1 MPFVKHRLPC
11 NVCGGSDP
19 VSVDED
25 GAGFCFSCRH
35 YFKQYD
41 TPEVQPD
48 TVKDIQKYQHKSES
62 FSQSKC
68 YDAIADRGI
77 SKETAKKYGV
87 QVSKAGNGSIVRHYY
102 PYYEGTELSGTK
114 IRKTENKDFAWV
126 GDGKKGDLFGQ
137 NLFSKGGKY
146 LTIVEGELDA
156 MAAYQMQGSK
166 YPVVSVKSGS
176 SALKDCKESYE
187 WIDSYENIVVCFDN
201 DDVGIK
207 SALEVAELFGG
218 KTMIVKHQD
227 NYKDAC
233 DYLKANQQSLFIKVW
248 WQAERFVPDGIV
260 LSSQLRDEVMADLE
274 MPFCS
279 YPWDCL
285 NLMLYGMRKAELIT
299 LTAGTGVG
307 KSTVVK
313 QLQEEIFKHTDEKIG
328 VLSLEESV
336 ATAALGLMS
345 LSANKLLHLPT
356 KEQMMKHILKD
367 PNNIYR
373 KPKLANSI
381 SQEEKQK
388 AFEDILSGG
397 RFLFL
402 KHVGKF
408 DMDSVLNKIK
418 YLAKAEDC
426 GVIVLDH
433 ISILVGMAMGV
444 GSDER
449 KAIDAV
455 MHSLRAVV
463 EETGVSLIAISHLS
477 KASGN
482 RDSHEEGG
490 RVRLGDLRGSNAIAQ
505 LSNIAIALE
514 GNRQADDPEE
524 RNMTIVR
531 ILKNRFSG
539 ETGIAGYLKYDSQTG
554 RLNEVDEYDCG
565 EVL

>member
-1 MPFVKHRLPC
+1 MTFVKTRLPC
-11 NVCGGSDP
+11 SECGGSDP
-19 VSVDED
+19 VAVDEN

-35 YFKQYD
+35 VFKQYD
-41 TPEVQPD
+41 TTEVQTD
-48 TVKDIQKYQHKSES
+48 TVRDIKGYQEKSES
-62 FSQSKC
+62 YSNPKC
-68 YDAIADRGI
+68 FGAISDRGI
-77 SKETAKKYGV
+77 SKETAQKYGV
-87 QVSKAGNGSIVRHYY
+87 QISRTNGGGIARHYY
-102 PYYEGTELSGTK
+102 PYYDGTELVGTK
-114 IRKTENKDFAWV
+114 VRKVEDKGFTWI
-126 GDGKKGDLFGQ
+126 GDAKKGNLFGQ
-137 NLFSKGGKY
+137 HLFSKGGKY
-146 LTIVEGELDA
+146 LTLVEGELDA
-156 MAAYQMQGSK
+156 LAAYQMQGSK

-187 WIDSYENIVVCFDN
+187 WIDSFETIVVCFDG
-201 DDVGIK
+201 DDVGHK
-207 SALEVAELFGG
+207 AATQVAELFGG
-218 KTMIVKHQD
+218 KTLIVKHSE

-233 DYLKANQQSLFIKVW
+233 DYLKYNQQSMFIKIW
-248 WQAERFVPDGIV
+248 WQAERYVPDGIV
-260 LSSQLRDEVMADLE
+260 LSSQLRDEVMAELE

-313 QLQEEIFKHTDEKIG
+313 QLQEEIFKHTSEKIG

-373 KPKLANSI
+373 KPKLAESI
-381 SQEEKQK
+381 SVEEKQK

-402 KHVGKF
+402 RHVGKF

-444 GSDER
+444 GNDER

-455 MHSLRAVV
+455 MHNLRAVV

-477 KASGN
+477 KTGAS

-524 RNMTIVR
+524 RNMTVVR

-554 RLNEVDEYDCG
+554 RLNEVDEYNCG

>member
-41 TPEVQPD
+41 TSEVQPD

-68 YDAIADRGI
+68 YAAIADRGI

-114 IRKTENKDFAWV
+114 IRKTENKDFAWI

-313 QLQEEIFKHTDEKIG
+313 QLQEEIFKHTNEKIG

>member
-1 MPFVKHRLPC
+1 
-11 NVCGGSDP
+11 
-19 VSVDED
+19 
-25 GAGFCFSCRH
+25 
-35 YFKQYD
+35 
-41 TPEVQPD
+41 
-48 TVKDIQKYQHKSES
+48 
-62 FSQSKC
+62 
-68 YDAIADRGI
+68 
-77 SKETAKKYGV
+77 
-87 QVSKAGNGSIVRHYY
+87 
-102 PYYEGTELSGTK
+102 LSGTK
-114 IRKTENKDFAWV
+114 IRKTENKDFAWI

-313 QLQEEIFKHTDEKIG
+313 QLQEEIFKHTNEKIG

>member
-41 TPEVQPD
+41 TSEVQPD

-227 NYKDAC
+227 SYKDAC

-313 QLQEEIFKHTDEKIG
+313 QLQEEIFKHTNEKIG

>member
-11 NVCGGSDP
+11 NGWGGSDL

-41 TPEVQPD
+41 TSEVQPD

-87 QVSKAGNGSIVRHYY
+87 QVSKAGNGFIVRHYY

-313 QLQEEIFKHTDEKIG
+313 QLQEEIFKHTNEKIG

>member
-41 TPEVQPD
+41 TSEVQPD

-87 QVSKAGNGSIVRHYY
+87 QVSKAGNGFIVRHYY

-313 QLQEEIFKHTDEKIG
+313 QLQEEIFKHTNEKIG

>member
-41 TPEVQPD
+41 TSEVQPD

-68 YDAIADRGI
+68 YAAIADRGI

-227 NYKDAC
+227 SYKDAC

>member
-41 TPEVQPD
+41 TSEVQPD

-87 QVSKAGNGSIVRHYY
+87 QVSKAGNGFIVRHYY

-260 LSSQLRDEVMADLE
+260 LSSQLRNEVMADLE

-313 QLQEEIFKHTDEKIG
+313 QLQEEIFKHTNEKIG

>member
-41 TPEVQPD
+41 TSEVQPD

-68 YDAIADRGI
+68 YAAIADRGI